1 MQAVINSPTLGHAYQ
16 LFYQYL
22 NQINL
27 EIQSRAQDQ
36 HQNQSKLIES
46 EIENQVKRNFDQYNK
61 EMILREKLKVI
72 NKKMEQEFSDGDP
85 IQAFLDRLTK
95 YDFAPTTIAQ
105 IIKKERAKLNAMQ
118 NSPEIAISKNYLDLL
133 INLP

>member
-1 MQAVINSPTLGHAYQ
+1 MQAIINSPTLGHAYQ

-36 HQNQSKLIES
+36 HQSQSNLIES
-46 EIENQVKRNFDQYNK
+46 EIENQVKRNFDQYNR
-61 EMILREKLKVI
+61 EAILREKLKVI
-72 NKKMEQEFSDGDP
+72 NKKMEQELADGDP
-85 IQAFLDRLTK
+85 IQAFLDRLNK
-95 YDFAPTTIAQ
+95 YLLAPAAIGK
-105 IIKKERAKLNAMQ
+105 IIKTERAKLNVMQ
-118 NSPEIAISKNYLDLL
+118 NSPEIAINKNYLDLI